1 MSTDEQ
7 RQAAGRLLL
16 RSSRWNYAHE
26 VIEASPPPPTVLD
39 AFSAAGMLTRLSGG
53 EGRVFAT
60 AAVVFK
66 PADDPVAANW
76 IAETSLKLAQQG
88 LRLARPRRALDGSWV
103 VQSWTAWE
111 RITGAH
117 ESGCWQ
123 EIFDVSDALHA
134 ALADVPAPAFLGERS
149 DPWAIAD
156 RVAWAD
162 ASLDSAPSEYVDM
175 LDGLLAARRP
185 LPLLSSQVIHGD
197 LGGNVLFADGLP
209 PAVIDFSP
217 YFRPAGYAKAIV
229 AFDALAWENADR
241 SVLDQLSDVSGFRQ
255 LLIRAAA
262 FRVAAAALL
271 SERDPERPDDHG
283 TAPYLRAIEFI
294 L

>member
-1 MSTDEQ
+1 M
-7 RQAAGRLLL
+7 
-16 RSSRWNYAHE
+16 
-26 VIEASPPPPTVLD
+26 
-39 AFSAAGMLTRLSGG
+39 
-53 EGRVFAT
+53 
-60 AAVVFK
+60 
-66 PADDPVAANW
+66 AANW
-76 IAETSLKLAQQG
+76 IAETSLNLAQQG
-88 LRLARPRRALDGSWV
+88 FRLAQPRCALDGSWV

-111 RITGAH
+111 RIAGAH
-117 ESGCWQ
+117 ESGRWR
-123 EIFDVSDALHA
+123 EIFDVSDALHV
-134 ALADVPAPAFLGERS
+134 ALADVPTPAFLGERS
-149 DPWAIAD
+149 DPWGIAD

-162 ASLDSAPSEYVDM
+162 ESLDSAPSEYVE
-175 LDGLLAARRP
+175 LLNGLLAARRP

-241 SVLDQLSDVSGFRQ
+241 SVLDQLSDVIGLRQ

-262 FRVAAAALL
+262 FRVAAAVVL
-271 SERDPERPDDHG
+271 SAQDPERPGDDG